1 MKKIKEWQ
9 QAAINEIS
17 KAVAEGTSRKE
28 AADRVVA
35 QYGNQITAADKN
47 RAVRRFYTENRNS
60 VKVKAVERNKTTW
73 KTVAVRLMNTTP
85 LKKGHPNWK
94 GIAKELAEILP
105 EMADTPNLSEKIRR
119 WAQRNKAEVAEINRN
134 LQAESIAAHQTGT
147 VTTAHLNDDDAE
159 NPLEEEVVPVS
170 PRVIKVDMD
179 NKTQQVSAELE
190 LLIGPGEEGKLKD
203 SDFIIR
209 TLGYD
214 PEYFE
219 LISASVREGTWGIQ
233 KKGGDLGLLS
243 SKRVMANI
251 RPRKDSVHAESFA
264 REFMDHIKSQG
275 YKPCKKKKR
284 VVTGDNVAIVTIAD
298 LHLGK
303 LAWKLE
309 TGENYDHKIAKKRFF
324 YIIDSAINRI
334 KAVNAMGNSI
344 EKIIFF
350 WSQDFFHFDTCD
362 ATTTAGTRQDTDV
375 RWQKLFYMGCQMLS
389 EAIKELSRIAPVET
403 FYTRSNHDEKNG
415 FNAILYLDAFFTGD
429 ENVMID
435 TSPIGRKYIQYG
447 INLFGFGHGDK
458 EGKRISSLMAI
469 EAPKQWGD
477 TTSREF
483 FLGHFHKRHTVE
495 DDEGGVVLRYL
506 ASPTSTDAWHYTSGF
521 IGAQKQAQVFIRN
534 KHTGPFAEF
543 PIPIPYDPEE

>member
-1 MKKIKEWQ
+1 MKKEIKEWQ
-9 QAAINEIS
+9 RAALEEVG
-17 KAVAEGTSRKE
+17 KAVAEGTSRVE
-28 AADRVVA
+28 AAERVVEK
-35 QYGNQITAADKN
+35 YGDQITAVNKN
-47 RAVRRFYTENRNS
+47 RAVRRFFMENRNTAEA
-60 VKVKAVERNKTTW
+60 KAMVAKAKNSSW
-73 KTVAVRLMNTTP
+73 KTLTVRLVNTTP
-85 LKKGHPNWK
+85 LKRGHTDWK
-94 GIAKELAEILP
+94 GISEEVKRIMP
-105 EMADTPNLSEKIRR
+105 EMADTCNNLSEKL
-119 WAQRNKAEVAEINRN
+119 RNWFRHSADEVDEINRAI
-134 LQAESIAAHQTGT
+134 QAENIVAHT
-147 VTTAHLNDDDAE
+147 VTTAHLNDDDVE
-159 NPLEEEVVPVS
+159 EPIDEEVVPA
-170 PRVIKVDMD
+170 PRIIKVDMD
-179 NKTQQVSAELE
+179 SKTQQVSAELE

-214 PEYFE
+214 PENFE
-219 LISASVREGTWGIQ
+219 LISASIREGTWGIQ
-233 KKGGDLGLLS
+233 KKGGALGMLS

-264 REFMDHIKSQG
+264 REFMEHIKADG
-275 YKPCKKKKR
+275 YKPRKCKKR
-284 VVTGDNVAIVTIAD
+284 VVKGDNVAIVTIAD

-309 TGENYDHKIAKKRFF
+309 AGENYDHKIAKKRFF
-324 YIIDSAINRI
+324 YIIDSAIDRI
-334 KAVNAMGNSI
+334 KAVNNMGNPI

-350 WSQDFFHFDTCD
+350 WSQDFFHFDTTD

-375 RWQKLFYMGCQMLS
+375 RWQKLFYMGCQILA
-389 EAIKELSRIAPVET
+389 EAVKELSLIAPVET

-415 FNAILYLDAFFTGD
+415 FNAILYLDAFFMGD
-429 ENVMID
+429 DNVKID

-534 KHTGPFAEF
+534 KQTGPFAEF